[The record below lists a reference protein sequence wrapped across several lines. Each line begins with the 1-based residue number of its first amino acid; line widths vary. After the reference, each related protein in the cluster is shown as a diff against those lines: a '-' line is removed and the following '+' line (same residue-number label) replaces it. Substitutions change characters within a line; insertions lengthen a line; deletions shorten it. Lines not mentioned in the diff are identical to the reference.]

1 MDFEKF
7 YTPAPKQFESYLN
20 KKITLKNVGV
30 LKQYPYGSHYNVNFC
45 DDDTHLAVI
54 EDIISY
60 KNFGGGSIVEN
71 TTYGLK
77 RNLKLLYE
85 ISSKSGVHVI
95 AGTGHY
101 VSGNQEADVLN
112 MKTEE
117 MVDLYTKEITTG
129 VDIGMGINV
138 KCGIIGEVGSVWPIH
153 DFEKRSIQA
162 TAEVQS
168 FLKCGVSFH
177 PGRDTKAPFEIIR
190 IYLEAGGRADKC
202 VMSHLDRTIL
212 DNETLLEFASLGVY
226 CQFDLF
232 GTECSFYQLSP
243 IVDMPSDAQRLNQI
257 MALFNDG
264 KDKVMM
270 SHDIHTKHRL
280 SSFGGH
286 GFAHIINNVLPK
298 LKLKGLTD
306 EQIDKITI
314 KNPAEWL
321 QFNF

>member
-1 MDFEKF
+1 
-7 YTPAPKQFESYLN
+7 
-20 KKITLKNVGV
+20 
-30 LKQYPYGSHYNVNFC
+30 
-45 DDDTHLAVI
+45 
-54 EDIISY
+54 
-60 KNFGGGSIVEN
+60 
-71 TTYGLK
+71 
-77 RNLKLLYE
+77 
-85 ISSKSGVHVI
+85 
-95 AGTGHY
+95 
-101 VSGNQEADVLN
+101 

-129 VDIGMGINV
+129 VDIGNGINV
-138 KCGIIGEVGSVWPIH
+138 KCGIIGEVGSIWPIH

-162 TAEVQS
+162 TGEVQS
-168 FLKCGVSFH
+168 FIGCGVSFH
-177 PGRDTKAPFEIIR
+177 PGRDSKAPFEIVR
-190 IYLEAGGRADKC
+190 IYLEAGGKADKC

-257 MALFNDG
+257 LALFGDG

-280 SSFGGH
+280 TSFGGH
-286 GFAHIINNVLPK
+286 GFSHIINNVLPK

-314 KNPAEWL
+314 KNPADWL